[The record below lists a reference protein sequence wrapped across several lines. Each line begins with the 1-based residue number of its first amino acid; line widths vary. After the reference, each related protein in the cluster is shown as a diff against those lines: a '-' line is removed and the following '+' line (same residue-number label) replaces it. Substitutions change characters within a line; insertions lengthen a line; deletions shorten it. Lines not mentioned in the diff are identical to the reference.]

1 MSTALSLV
9 LTDARDLGLF
19 GPGPLEAQISH
30 ARGFAQA
37 LASAR
42 SDLPVPVAVST
53 DTTQH
58 PQRVL
63 DLGSGGGLPG
73 LVLAEAWPDT
83 EMVLLDAGTRRV
95 EFLHQA
101 VERCGLGERVTVVQ
115 GRAET
120 IGHLE
125 GFRGTFD
132 AVVARSFGRPAITAE
147 CGAPF
152 LREGGFL
159 VVSEPPADEASDA
172 RWDPAGLDRLGL
184 SESRLIRGEF
194 GYRIAQQSRTCPSQ
208 FSRRDGVPAK
218 RPLF

>member
-1 MSTALSLV
+1 MTDVSDALLSV

-19 GPGPLEAQISH
+19 GPGPLEAHITH

-37 LASAR
+37 LFSTPSDAPASLDIATR
-42 SDLPVPVAVST
+42 PP
-53 DTTQH
+53 QH
-58 PQRVL
+58 VL

-73 LVLAEAWPDT
+73 LVLAEEWPAT
-83 EMVLLDAGTRRV
+83 EMVLLDAGTRRA

-101 VERCGLGERVTVVQ
+101 VERCGLGKRVTVVQ
-115 GRAET
+115 GRAEAV
-120 IGHLE
+120 GHLE
-125 GFRGTFD
+125 EFRGAFD
-132 AVVARSFGRPAITAE
+132 VVVARSFGRPAITAE
-147 CGAPF
+147 CAAPF

-159 VVSEPPADEASDA
+159 VVSEPPEDEASDA

-184 SESRLIRGEF
+184 SVSRLIRGEF
-194 GYRIAQQSRTCPSQ
+194 GYRIAQQARSCPAQ